1 MKKIIIVSIFLLLV
15 LPFAGCKETAPAQEL
30 KENID
35 MKEFEKGTFAGGCF
49 WGVQDLFDTQKG
61 VVKTV
66 AGYTGGHT
74 GNTGYRDVCTGTTG
88 HAEAVE
94 VYYDPKLIT
103 YRQLLDIFFR
113 LHDPTTLN
121 RQGPDT
127 GSQYRSAVFYHN
139 EFQKKE
145 ALDFIAG
152 LEKKKVFSGK
162 IVTEVL
168 PAKEFYPAEEYHQ
181 KFFLKN
187 GQTGCHIL
195 RTSP

>member
-1 MKKIIIVSIFLLLV
+1 MIKDSGSV
-15 LPFAGCKETAPAQEL
+15 L
-30 KENID
+30 
-35 MKEFEKGTFAGGCF
+35 
-49 WGVQDLFDTQKG
+49 
-61 VVKTV
+61 
-66 AGYTGGHT
+66 
-74 GNTGYRDVCTGTTG
+74 
-88 HAEAVE
+88 
-94 VYYDPKLIT
+94 
-103 YRQLLDIFFR
+103 
-113 LHDPTTLN
+113 TTLN